1 MSLLESLVSLVILA
15 IGALGFL
22 GTFQQSTRA
31 VRDADQWLRGSQIA
45 EATMEA
51 RKAGGTLPPNDAG
64 FVTTLVEQTI
74 VPGLVDVEVAVRF
87 PDGQRLVVHRILE
100 Q

>member
-15 IGALGFL
+15 LAAVSFL
-22 GTFQQSTRA
+22 GTFQQSSRA
-31 VRDADQWLRGSQIA
+31 VRDADLWLRGSQIA

-51 RKAGGTLPPNDAG
+51 RKAGAVAPPNEGG
-64 FVTTLVEQTI
+64 FVTTVVEQ
-74 VPGLVDVEVAVRF
+74 PFAAGLVDVEVAVQL